1 MMRIEK
7 ILLVLL
13 IFNCTMIYATGT
25 NSSVPIGKTFL
36 TALKPLI
43 TDYVSK
49 MVEKK
54 LITKITGKEI
64 QKFATKKGLLQF
76 AKNQLNVQNFVN
88 IANTGA
94 NQAYTHFIQPD
105 EVSSSVKGK
114 MEKILAQYKY
124 ALAHNTKPILT
135 FDESLN
141 GHSTTNNTISDY
153 VHRNENRIIQYVE
166 HKTNMLYNNGLV
178 PDLSV
183 AKILLRDN
191 EECIDIIDYRG
202 DLLGRIVDVFD
213 NEMFNGLI
221 IDVTDA
227 DNSALTNL
235 YPMSSSQYIDGN
247 VKYLTDKSGRP
258 SLYMVM
264 LDSTIVKRRR
274 DENYISK
281 VFSFKTKYNIE
292 GQEIVNSYDIIM
304 GRQIVSDCL
313 GGESCFLNILPLT
326 QSVQNNNIW
335 TQVENSGL
343 IAAKN
348 GHKVEIKIQVK
359 YDNDYTLF
367 PSQLVLEQ
375 FINSKKTVSETM
387 NN

>member
-1 MMRIEK
+1 M
-7 ILLVLL
+7 
-13 IFNCTMIYATGT
+13 
-25 NSSVPIGKTFL
+25 
-36 TALKPLI
+36 
-43 TDYVSK
+43 
-49 MVEKK
+49 
-54 LITKITGKEI
+54 
-64 QKFATKKGLLQF
+64 
-76 AKNQLNVQNFVN
+76 
-88 IANTGA
+88 
-94 NQAYTHFIQPD
+94 
-105 EVSSSVKGK
+105 
-114 MEKILAQYKY
+114 
-124 ALAHNTKPILT
+124 
-135 FDESLN
+135 
-141 GHSTTNNTISDY
+141 
-153 VHRNENRIIQYVE
+153 
-166 HKTNMLYNNGLV
+166 
-178 PDLSV
+178 
-183 AKILLRDN
+183 
-191 EECIDIIDYRG
+191 
-202 DLLGRIVDVFD
+202 DVFD

>member
-13 IFNCTMIYATGT
+13 IFNCTMIYATET

-36 TALKPLI
+36 SAVRPIIK
-43 TDYVSK
+43 DYVST
-49 MVEKK
+49 MVKKK
-54 LITKITGKEI
+54 LFTKIKGKEI
-64 QKFATKKGLLQF
+64 VKFATKKGLLQF
-76 AKNQLNVQNFVN
+76 AKNQLNVQNFMKV
-88 IANTGA
+88 ANTGA

-124 ALAHNTKPILT
+124 ALAHNTKPTLT

-141 GHSTTNNTISDY
+141 GHSKTNNSISDY

-166 HKTNMLYNNGLV
+166 HKTKMLYNNGLV

-202 DLLGRIVDVFD
+202 DLVGRIVDIFD

-235 YPMSSSQYIDGN
+235 YPMSSSQYIDVN

-258 SLYMVM
+258 SLYTVM

-281 VFSFKTKYNIE
+281 VSSFKTKYNIE

-375 FINSKKTVSETM
+375 FINSRKTVSETM